1 MKSKSSDEHFCILPW
16 IHFAIMPSG
25 EVYSCCRSDF
35 VKPLG
40 HFKTQ
45 NLNEIWNGDE
55 FKHLRLEMMQ
65 NKKIAACQDCYNQE
79 KVGHK
84 SLRQISNEEWS
95 DEFPRLEQT
104 QPDGS
109 LKDNLTPIH
118 LDLRFTNICN
128 FKCRT
133 CGSDFSTSWYSDC
146 QKLGVKDYQLEF
158 TTSDK
163 KEELWAEL
171 KAYLPSVR
179 RVYFAGGE
187 PLMHDDHYR
196 LLEEL
201 IKLEHCDVRL
211 TYNTNLSV
219 LSFKKQ
225 SVLDLW
231 KHFDDIYICA
241 SLDGIGAQGEYVRH
255 GLDWNNFKM
264 NRELIKRQFPKIKF
278 NLYWTL
284 SVFNVFHIVDAFKFF
299 IEENFIESGLN
310 FEVNILNDPSIYCI
324 KILNQSE
331 REQLKLHYK
340 NFIDNY
346 LMHSQFEAKE
356 EFAKIL
362 SYILAYLD
370 EGVFQK
376 ERKAFWLYTRQLDRL
391 RGENLLKLF
400 PELQN
405 LMLEP
410 LANE

>member
-1 MKSKSSDEHFCILPW
+1 MKSKISDEHFCILPW
-16 IHFAIMPSG
+16 IHFALMPTG
-25 EVYSCCRSDF
+25 EVYSCCRTDF
-35 VKPLG
+35 KKPLG
-40 HFKTQ
+40 HLKSQ
-45 NLNEIWNGDE
+45 PLNEIWNSEE
-55 FKHLRLEMMQ
+55 FKHLRLEMNQ
-65 NKKIAACQDCYNQE
+65 NKKISACQDCYNQE

-95 DEFPRLEQT
+95 DEFHRIT
-104 QPDGS
+104 QMNSDGS
-109 LKDNLTPIH
+109 LNEKMRPIH

-146 QKLGVKDYQLEF
+146 QQLGVKDYRLAF
-158 TTSDK
+158 TTTDK
-163 KEELWAEL
+163 REELWQEL
-171 KAYLPSVR
+171 RQLLPSIK

-187 PLMHDDHYR
+187 PLMHEDHYQ

-201 IKLEHCDVRL
+201 IKLNRLDVRL
-211 TYNTNLSV
+211 TYNTNLSF
-219 LSFKKQ
+219 LKFKNK

-241 SLDGIGAQGEYVRH
+241 SLDGIREQGEYVRH
-255 GLDWNNFKM
+255 GLSWDMFKK
-264 NRELIKRQFPKIKF
+264 NREIIKTQFPKIKF

-299 IEENFIESGLN
+299 IEENFIDSGVN
-310 FEVNILNDPSIYCI
+310 FEVNILNDPAIYNI
-324 KILNQSE
+324 KILNQTE
-331 REQLKLHYK
+331 REELKRHYHH
-340 NFIDNY
+340 FINGY
-346 LMHSQFEAKE
+346 LAQAEFEAKE
-356 EFAKIL
+356 EFAKTL
-362 SYILAYLD
+362 RYILAYLD
-370 EGVFQK
+370 DGFFQK

-410 LANE
+410 LAGE